1 MGRLIEFYVPES
13 HKPKI
18 KWADASENGR
28 VIEFPEKKS
37 EAYIPPPW
45 AFAEIDSDL
54 A

>member
-18 KWADASENGR
+18 KWTQQVEAGR
-28 VIEFPEKKS
+28 VIEFPPKKS
-37 EAYIPPPW
+37 EGYVQVTWIFP
-45 AFAEIDSDL
+45 EIDADL